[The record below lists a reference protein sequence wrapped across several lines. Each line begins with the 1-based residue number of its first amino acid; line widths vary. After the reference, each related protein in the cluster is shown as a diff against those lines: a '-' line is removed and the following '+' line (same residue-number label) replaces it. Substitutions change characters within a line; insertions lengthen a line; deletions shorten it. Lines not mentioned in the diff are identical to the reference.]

1 MVVGLRIAGGPL
13 DGQYTFDE
21 PRARAVAVAD
31 EEARMITAASACPVC
46 GQRLASSDQI
56 CNECGAVL
64 ALRLTRARRP
74 TTVKS
79 RFAAGVHRQ
88 FAEISRLGRDRGG
101 YYIVAALLVT
111 LLTAAAIAGVFARR
125 GAVEIAPRAERSE
138 TKRSTVLD
146 DQRQL
151 ERRVATTRAAGASPQ
166 ATRSPRDG
174 WTTAGMVAAAVVG
187 AVLWAVAVTSARRR
201 RHDRTDD
208 TPAWIASGHMTH
220 AAYVG
225 AAFCC
230 GLAVALAVVLAMES
244 PVAQPPAAFATVEG
258 ERVDQWRLERSTL
271 SERLSVLDARLASLE
286 STRAGER
293 AARQQPTSP
302 RLELDSSRTTES
314 GRAARAVGA
323 ADEPARSA
331 AASPAVPANEA
342 ASTTITAADVLRSP
356 RVATATLADRVWDD
370 IARDWERL
378 RRSVRELLP
387 RDTR

>member
-1 MVVGLRIAGGPL
+1 
-13 DGQYTFDE
+13 
-21 PRARAVAVAD
+21 
-31 EEARMITAASACPVC
+31 MITAASACPVC

-79 RFAAGVHRQ
+79 RFAAVVQRQ
-88 FAEISRLGRDRGG
+88 LAEVSRLGRDRRG

-230 GLAVALAVVLAMES
+230 GLVVALAVVLAMES

-258 ERVDQWRLERSTL
+258 ERVDQWRRETSTL
-271 SERLSVLDARLASLE
+271 SERLRVLDARLASLE
-286 STRAGER
+286 STRAGDR
-293 AARQQPTSP
+293 AALQQPTRP
-302 RLELDSSRTTES
+302 RLDRDSRPSES
-314 GRAARAVGA
+314 GRAARPVDAT
-323 ADEPARSA
+323 DEPERSTTS
-331 AASPAVPANEA
+331 SPAVPAHEE
-342 ASTTITAADVLRSP
+342 ASTTISAADVLRPP
-356 RVATATLADRVWDD
+356 RVARASLGDRVWDD
-370 IARDWERL
+370 IVRDWERL